1 MKKGLILGRFQPF
14 HYGHLELIKGIIENG
29 VEPLICIGSAQY
41 SHTDE
46 NPFTVIER
54 KKMIDTIMKSINCKY
69 NIFEIPDINNYDLY
83 VSHLE
88 KFVPSFDYVYSGNSL
103 VQRLFRNAGYEIIK
117 LEMINREVWEG
128 SAIRLAMK
136 EGGDWES
143 AVPIQIVEIIHGI
156 DGTERLKILS

>member
-1 MKKGLILGRFQPF
+1 MKRGLVLGRFQPF
-14 HYGHLELIKGIIENG
+14 HFGHLELIKEMVKGGI
-29 VEPLICIGSAQY
+29 EPLICIGSAQH

-46 NPFTVIER
+46 NPFTAEER
-54 KKMIDTIMKSINCKY
+54 REMIDAIMKNINCKY

-88 KFVPSFDYVYSGNSL
+88 KFVPAFDYVYSGNPL
-103 VQRLFRNAGYEIIK
+103 VQRLFGNAGYEIIK
-117 LEMINREVWEG
+117 LKMIKRAVWEG

-143 AVPIQIVEIIHGI
+143 AIPSQIVEIIHRI
-156 DGTERLKILS
+156 NGTERLKTLS

>member
-1 MKKGLILGRFQPF
+1 MKRGLILGRFRPF
-14 HYGHLELIKGIIENG
+14 HFGHLELIKEMIKGGI
-29 VEPLICIGSAQY
+29 EPLICIGSAQH

-46 NPFTVIER
+46 NPFTAEER
-54 KKMIDTIMKSINCKY
+54 KEMIETIMKNMNCKY

-88 KFVPSFDYVYSGNSL
+88 KFVPVFDCVYSGNPL
-103 VQRLFRNAGYEIIK
+103 VQRLFGNAGYEIVK
-117 LEMINREVWEG
+117 LEMLNRVVWEG

-143 AVPIQIVEIIHGI
+143 AVPNHIVEIIRRI
-156 DGTERLKILS
+156 DGTERLKTLP